1 MLAELYYIAN
11 LPQTEAECGARVTSL
26 GWGWSPE
33 TGVVTPRVE
42 PARRGEVPPTEEQLN
57 RLTDFI
63 SFLEN

>member
-1 MLAELYYIAN
+1 M
-11 LPQTEAECGARVTSL
+11 TSL

-42 PARRGEVPPTEEQLN
+42 AARRGEVPPTEEQLN